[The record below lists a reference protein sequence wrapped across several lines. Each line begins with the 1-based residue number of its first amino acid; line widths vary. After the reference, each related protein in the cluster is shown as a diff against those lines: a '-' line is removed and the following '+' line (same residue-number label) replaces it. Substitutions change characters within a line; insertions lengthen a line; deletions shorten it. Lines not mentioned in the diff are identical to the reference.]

1 MHYCLLPWTKLITA
15 LINFVELL
23 KVQKFQRSVCQ
34 ESLQRQLNVSTKEVS
49 LTEWRVTFPVGCND
63 NCVYCAFLG
72 WQPDE
77 FSISLFQRHCSKT
90 NIDESRKLHGCTSK
104 YSSGIVWLPSASVN
118 ALNTWAQFNDK
129 KNEAEVLPSGFTFHG
144 FIYLVVR
151 FNFSSTGELKTVN
164 NLRVAPCVPASTGHT
179 TPCHSAVSGSVA
191 TTHSLTPLAAAA
203 KNSKM
208 CVFQIYTLDLLIE

>member
-1 MHYCLLPWTKLITA
+1 MIIVFIVHSLADSLMNFPSHCFRGTAQKLI
-15 LINFVELL
+15 LMKVENCMA
-23 KVQKFQRSVCQ
+23 VQANNLF
-34 ESLQRQLNVSTKEVS
+34 
-49 LTEWRVTFPVGCND
+49 F
-63 NCVYCAFLG
+63 F
-72 WQPDE
+72 
-77 FSISLFQRHCSKT
+77 FSILQT
-90 NIDESRKLHGCTSK
+90 G
-104 YSSGIVWLPSASVN
+104 SGIVWLPSASVN

-129 KNEAEVLPSGFTFHG
+129 KNEAEALPSGFTFHG
-144 FIYLVVR
+144 FTYLVVR